1 MVGSAVGG
9 RQVFPRSAKPNRSK
23 RKRTERLSYFELK
36 IISQPLTVAM
46 LQTLSRPDIAT
57 RLQQLR
63 QLLQEQDLDGFW
75 IPSADEHLNEYLP
88 ENRKRRQWITGFSG
102 SVGDALISR
111 EQAWLW
117 VDPRY
122 HEQAEREVDPNLFTV
137 IKGGLPDQPSLM
149 EIVEELGSGFRL
161 GVDPF
166 TVSVATYRQ
175 LKTHTQA
182 GGVLLIPT
190 SENLVDRA
198 GQRST
203 PEFELSERVSKPFSQ
218 PIYPVPTHLSGATP
232 AEKLVQVRQ
241 EMRLK
246 RVGLLP
252 LTKLDQ
258 VAWLFNLRGSDIPY
272 NPVFRAYGL
281 VSLEKAALFT
291 DLERLSSQSRQA
303 LAEAGVEVWPYEAY
317 GQQLPLWARSHAPVG
332 LDPKQ
337 TTQGTQDLLQDVAC
351 RELDHPVE
359 TLKALKNSVELEQ
372 MRQANRK
379 ASRAKIRTLA
389 WIDRQIQQGIP
400 VSEADVAAIMEAH
413 YREEGAWIGLSFNTI
428 AGAGANSSIIHY
440 GTPDPHK
447 LLQPGELFL
456 LDSGSH
462 YEGGTTDDTRTVWI
476 GPEPV
481 DPLCKQRY
489 TEVLKAHIQC
499 ACQIFPP
506 DTYGVSLDGIAR
518 STLWQAG
525 MDYGHGTGHGVGAF
539 LNVHEGPNGIHRR
552 ASTPLKVGMINSI
565 EPGYYLPGWGGIRLE
580 NLYEVISISGRD
592 LVTPEGWMGFRS
604 LTWIPFDV
612 RLIDWEL
619 LNESQRAWLDEYHRQ
634 VYAMH
639 HASLGEQDVA
649 WLKRACGLDEVIE

>member
-1 MVGSAVGG
+1 
-9 RQVFPRSAKPNRSK
+9 
-23 RKRTERLSYFELK
+23 
-36 IISQPLTVAM
+36 M
-46 LQTLSRPDIAT
+46 LQTLPRLDVAA

-75 IPSADEHLNEYLP
+75 VPSADEHLNEYLP
-88 ENRKRRQWITGFSG
+88 EHRKRRQWITGFTG

-111 EQAWLW
+111 DRAWLW

-122 HEQAEREVDPNLFTV
+122 HEQAEREVDPNLLTV
-137 IKGGLPDQPSLM
+137 IKGGLPSQPSLM

-166 TVSVATYRQ
+166 TVAVATYRQ
-175 LKTHTQA
+175 LQAHAQA
-182 GGVLLIPT
+182 GGVLLIPVV
-190 SENLVDRA
+190 ENLVDKLA
-198 GQRST
+198 QGLT
-203 PEFELSERVSKPFSQ
+203 APFDQ
-218 PIYPVPTHLSGATP
+218 PIYSVPTHLSGATP
-232 AEKLVQVRQ
+232 AEKLAQVRQ
-241 EMRLK
+241 EMRRK

-272 NPVFRAYGL
+272 NPVFWAYAL
-281 VSLEKAALFT
+281 VSPDRAALFT
-291 DLERLSSQSRQA
+291 DLERLSPPSRQL
-303 LAEAGVEVWPYEAY
+303 LAEAGVELWPYETY
-317 GQQLPLWARSHAPVG
+317 NEQLPQWAKSYAPVG

-337 TTQGTQDLLQDVAC
+337 TTQGTQELLQDASC
-351 RELDHPVE
+351 RELEHPVE
-359 TLKALKNSVELEQ
+359 ALKAVKNPTELEQ
-372 MRQANRK
+372 MRLANRK

-400 VSEADVAAIMEAH
+400 ISEADVAAIMEAH
-413 YREEGAWIGLSFNTI
+413 YREEGEWVGLSFNTI

-440 GTPDPHK
+440 STPDPQK

-462 YEGGTTDDTRTVWI
+462 YLGGTTDDTRTVWI
-476 GPEPV
+476 GPQPA
-481 DPLCKQRY
+481 DPLCKRRY

-499 ACQIFPP
+499 ARQIFPP

-525 MDYGHGTGHGVGAF
+525 LDYGHGTGHGVGAF

-565 EPGYYLPGWGGIRLE
+565 EPGYYQPGWGGIRLE
-580 NLYEVISISGRD
+580 NLYEVIAIPE
-592 LVTPEGWMGFRS
+592 PEGWMGFRS
-604 LTWIPFDV
+604 LTWIPFDG

-619 LNESQRAWLDEYHRQ
+619 LNEAQRAWLDEYHRQ

-639 HASLGEQDVA
+639 HATLPEQDAA
-649 WLKRACGLDEVIE
+649 WLKCACGLS

>member
-1 MVGSAVGG
+1 
-9 RQVFPRSAKPNRSK
+9 
-23 RKRTERLSYFELK
+23 
-36 IISQPLTVAM
+36 M
-46 LQTLSRPDIAT
+46 LQTLPRLDVAA

-63 QLLQEQDLDGFW
+63 QLLREQDLDGFW
-75 IPSADEHLNEYLP
+75 VPSADEHLNEYLP
-88 ENRKRRQWITGFSG
+88 EHRKRRQWITGFTG
-102 SVGDALISR
+102 SVGDALITR
-111 EQAWLW
+111 DRAWLW

-122 HEQAEREVDPNLFTV
+122 HEQAEREVDPNLLTV
-137 IKGGLPDQPSLM
+137 IKGGLPNQPSLM

-166 TVSVATYRQ
+166 TVAVATYRQ
-175 LKTHTQA
+175 LQAHAQA
-182 GGVLLIPT
+182 GGVLLIPVM
-190 SENLVDRA
+190 ENLVDKLA
-198 GQRST
+198 QGSA
-203 PEFELSERVSKPFSQ
+203 PVAPFDR
-218 PIYPVPTHLSGATP
+218 PIDSVPTHLSGATP
-232 AEKLVQVRQ
+232 AEKLAQVRQ
-241 EMRLK
+241 EMRRK

-272 NPVFRAYGL
+272 NPVFWAYAL
-281 VSLEKAALFT
+281 VSLDRAALFT
-291 DLERLSSQSRQA
+291 DLERLSPPSRQF
-303 LAEAGVEVWPYEAY
+303 LAEAGVELWPYETY
-317 GQQLPLWARSHAPVG
+317 SQQLPQWAKSYAPVG

-337 TTQGTQDLLQDVAC
+337 TTQGTQELLQDASC
-351 RELDHPVE
+351 RELEHPVE
-359 TLKALKNSVELEQ
+359 ALKAVKNPTELEQ
-372 MRQANRK
+372 MRRANRK

-400 VSEADVAAIMEAH
+400 ISEADVAAIMEAH
-413 YREEGAWIGLSFNTI
+413 YREEGEWVGLSFNTI

-440 GTPDPHK
+440 STPDPQK

-462 YEGGTTDDTRTVWI
+462 YLGGTTDDTRTVWI
-476 GPEPV
+476 GPQPA
-481 DPLCKQRY
+481 DPLCKRRY

-499 ACQIFPP
+499 ARQIFPP

-525 MDYGHGTGHGVGAF
+525 LDYGHGTGHGVGAF

-565 EPGYYLPGWGGIRLE
+565 EPGYYQPGWGGIRLE
-580 NLYEVISISGRD
+580 NLYEVIAIPE
-592 LVTPEGWMGFRS
+592 PEGWMGFRS
-604 LTWIPFDV
+604 LTWIPFDG

-619 LNESQRAWLDEYHRQ
+619 LNEAQRAWLDEYHRQ

-639 HASLGEQDVA
+639 HATLPEQDAA
-649 WLKRACGLDEVIE
+649 WLKCACGLS

>member
-1 MVGSAVGG
+1 
-9 RQVFPRSAKPNRSK
+9 
-23 RKRTERLSYFELK
+23 
-36 IISQPLTVAM
+36 M
-46 LQTLSRPDIAT
+46 LQTLPRLDVAA

-63 QLLQEQDLDGFW
+63 QLLREQDLDGFW
-75 IPSADEHLNEYLP
+75 VPSADEHLNEYLP
-88 ENRKRRQWITGFSG
+88 EHRKRRQWITGFTG

-111 EQAWLW
+111 DRAWLW

-122 HEQAEREVDPNLFTV
+122 HEQAEREVDPNLLTV
-137 IKGGLPDQPSLM
+137 IKGGLPSQPSLM

-166 TVSVATYRQ
+166 TVAVATYRQ
-175 LKTHTQA
+175 LQAHAQA
-182 GGVLLIPT
+182 GGVLLIPVM
-190 SENLVDRA
+190 ENLVDKLA
-198 GQRST
+198 QGSA
-203 PEFELSERVSKPFSQ
+203 PVAPFDR
-218 PIYPVPTHLSGATP
+218 PIDSVPTHLSGATP
-232 AEKLVQVRQ
+232 AEKLAQVRQ
-241 EMRLK
+241 EMRRK

-272 NPVFRAYGL
+272 NPVFWAYAL
-281 VSLEKAALFT
+281 VSPDRAALFT
-291 DLERLSSQSRQA
+291 DLERLSPPSRQL
-303 LAEAGVEVWPYEAY
+303 LAEAGVELWPYETY
-317 GQQLPLWARSHAPVG
+317 NEQLPQWAKSYAPVG

-337 TTQGTQDLLQDVAC
+337 TTQGTQELLQDASC
-351 RELDHPVE
+351 RELEHPVE
-359 TLKALKNSVELEQ
+359 ALKAVKNPTELEQ
-372 MRQANRK
+372 MRRANRK

-400 VSEADVAAIMEAH
+400 ISEADVAAIMEAH
-413 YREEGAWIGLSFNTI
+413 YREEGEWVGLSFNTI

-440 GTPDPHK
+440 STPDPQK

-462 YEGGTTDDTRTVWI
+462 YLGGTTDDTRTVWI
-476 GPEPV
+476 GPQPA
-481 DPLCKQRY
+481 DPLCKRRY

-499 ACQIFPP
+499 ARQIFPP

-525 MDYGHGTGHGVGAF
+525 LDYGHGTGHGVGAF

-565 EPGYYLPGWGGIRLE
+565 EPGYYQPGWGGIRLE
-580 NLYEVISISGRD
+580 NLYEVIAIPE
-592 LVTPEGWMGFRS
+592 PEGWMGFRS
-604 LTWIPFDV
+604 LTWIPFDG

-619 LNESQRAWLDEYHRQ
+619 LNEAQRAWLDEYHRQ

-639 HASLGEQDVA
+639 YATLPEQDAA
-649 WLKRACGLDEVIE
+649 WLRRACGLS

>member
-1 MVGSAVGG
+1 
-9 RQVFPRSAKPNRSK
+9 
-23 RKRTERLSYFELK
+23 
-36 IISQPLTVAM
+36 M
-46 LQTLSRPDIAT
+46 LQTLPRLDVAA

-63 QLLQEQDLDGFW
+63 QLLREQDLDGFW
-75 IPSADEHLNEYLP
+75 VPSADEHLNEYLP
-88 ENRKRRQWITGFSG
+88 EHRKRRQWITGFTG
-102 SVGDALISR
+102 SVGDALITR
-111 EQAWLW
+111 DRAWLW

-122 HEQAEREVDPNLFTV
+122 HEQAEREVDPNLLTV
-137 IKGGLPDQPSLM
+137 IKGGLPNQPSLM

-166 TVSVATYRQ
+166 TVAVATYRQ
-175 LKTHTQA
+175 LQAHAQA
-182 GGVLLIPT
+182 GGVLLIPVM
-190 SENLVDRA
+190 ENLVDKLA
-198 GQRST
+198 QGSA
-203 PEFELSERVSKPFSQ
+203 PVAPFDR
-218 PIYPVPTHLSGATP
+218 PIDSVPTHLSGATP
-232 AEKLVQVRQ
+232 AEKLAQVRQ
-241 EMRLK
+241 EMRRK

-272 NPVFRAYGL
+272 NPVFWAYAL
-281 VSLEKAALFT
+281 VSPDRAALFT
-291 DLERLSSQSRQA
+291 DLERLSPPSRQL
-303 LAEAGVEVWPYEAY
+303 LAEAGVELWPYETY
-317 GQQLPLWARSHAPVG
+317 SQQLPQWAKSYAPVG

-337 TTQGTQDLLQDVAC
+337 TTQGTQELLQDASC
-351 RELDHPVE
+351 RELEHPVE
-359 TLKALKNSVELEQ
+359 ALKAVKNPTELEQ
-372 MRQANRK
+372 MRRANRK

-400 VSEADVAAIMEAH
+400 ISEADVAAIMEAH
-413 YREEGAWIGLSFNTI
+413 YREEGEWVGLSFNTI

-440 GTPDPHK
+440 STPDPQK

-462 YEGGTTDDTRTVWI
+462 YLGGTTDDTRTVWI
-476 GPEPV
+476 GPQPA
-481 DPLCKQRY
+481 DPLCKRRY

-499 ACQIFPP
+499 ARQIFPP

-525 MDYGHGTGHGVGAF
+525 LDYGHGTGHGVGAF

-565 EPGYYLPGWGGIRLE
+565 EPGYYQPGWGGIRLE
-580 NLYEVISISGRD
+580 NLYEVIAIPE
-592 LVTPEGWMGFRS
+592 PEGWMGFRS
-604 LTWIPFDV
+604 LTWIPFDG

-619 LNESQRAWLDEYHRQ
+619 LNEAQRAWLDEYHRQ

-639 HASLGEQDVA
+639 HATLPEQDAA
-649 WLKRACGLDEVIE
+649 WLKCACGLS

>member
-1 MVGSAVGG
+1 
-9 RQVFPRSAKPNRSK
+9 
-23 RKRTERLSYFELK
+23 
-36 IISQPLTVAM
+36 M
-46 LQTLSRPDIAT
+46 LQTLPRLDVAA

-63 QLLQEQDLDGFW
+63 QLLREQDLDGFW
-75 IPSADEHLNEYLP
+75 VPSADEHLNEYLP
-88 ENRKRRQWITGFSG
+88 EHRKRRQWITGFTG
-102 SVGDALISR
+102 SVGDALITR
-111 EQAWLW
+111 DRAWLW

-122 HEQAEREVDPNLFTV
+122 HEQAEREVDPNLLTV
-137 IKGGLPDQPSLM
+137 IKGGLPNQPSLM

-166 TVSVATYRQ
+166 TVAVATYRQ
-175 LKTHTQA
+175 LQAHAQA
-182 GGVLLIPT
+182 GGVLLIPVM
-190 SENLVDRA
+190 ENLVDKLA
-198 GQRST
+198 QGSA
-203 PEFELSERVSKPFSQ
+203 PVAPFDQ
-218 PIYPVPTHLSGATP
+218 PIDSVPTHLSGATP
-232 AEKLVQVRQ
+232 AEKLAQVRQ
-241 EMRLK
+241 EMRRK

-272 NPVFRAYGL
+272 NPVFWAYAL
-281 VSLEKAALFT
+281 VSLDRAALFT
-291 DLERLSSQSRQA
+291 DLERLSPRSRQF
-303 LAEAGVEVWPYEAY
+303 LAEAGVELWPYETY
-317 GQQLPLWARSHAPVG
+317 SQQLPQWAKSYAPVG

-337 TTQGTQDLLQDVAC
+337 TTQGTQELLQDASC
-351 RELDHPVE
+351 RELEHPVE
-359 TLKALKNSVELEQ
+359 ALKAVKNPTELEQ
-372 MRQANRK
+372 MRRANRK

-400 VSEADVAAIMEAH
+400 VTEADVAAIMEAH
-413 YREEGAWIGLSFNTI
+413 YREEGEWVGLSFNTI

-440 GTPDPHK
+440 GTPDPQK

-462 YEGGTTDDTRTVWI
+462 YLGGTTDDTRTVWI
-476 GPEPV
+476 GPQPA
-481 DPLCKQRY
+481 DPLCKRRY

-499 ACQIFPP
+499 ARQIFPP

-525 MDYGHGTGHGVGAF
+525 LDYGHGTGHGVGAF

-565 EPGYYLPGWGGIRLE
+565 EPGYYQPGWGGIRLE
-580 NLYEVISISGRD
+580 NLYEVIAIPE
-592 LVTPEGWMGFRS
+592 PEGWMGFRS
-604 LTWIPFDV
+604 LTWIPFDG

-619 LNESQRAWLDEYHRQ
+619 LNEAQRAWLDEYHRQ

-639 HASLGEQDVA
+639 HATLPEQDAA
-649 WLKRACGLDEVIE
+649 WLRRACGLS

>member
-1 MVGSAVGG
+1 
-9 RQVFPRSAKPNRSK
+9 
-23 RKRTERLSYFELK
+23 
-36 IISQPLTVAM
+36 M
-46 LQTLSRPDIAT
+46 LQTLPRLDIAA

-63 QLLQEQDLDGFW
+63 QLLREQDLDGFW
-75 IPSADEHLNEYLP
+75 VPSADEHLNEYLP
-88 ENRKRRQWITGFSG
+88 EHRKRRQWITGFTG
-102 SVGDALISR
+102 SVGDALITR
-111 EQAWLW
+111 DRAWLW

-137 IKGGLPDQPSLM
+137 IKGGLPNQPSLM

-166 TVSVATYRQ
+166 TVAVATYRQ
-175 LKTHTQA
+175 LQAHAQA
-182 GGVLLIPT
+182 GGVLLIPVM
-190 SENLVDRA
+190 ENLVDKLA
-198 GQRST
+198 QGSA
-203 PEFELSERVSKPFSQ
+203 PVAPFDH
-218 PIYPVPTHLSGATP
+218 PIDSVPTHLSGATP
-232 AEKLVQVRQ
+232 AEKLAQVRQ
-241 EMRLK
+241 EMRRK

-272 NPVFRAYGL
+272 NPVFWAYAL
-281 VSLEKAALFT
+281 VSLDRAALFT
-291 DLERLSSQSRQA
+291 DLERLSPPSRQF
-303 LAEAGVEVWPYEAY
+303 LAEAGVELWPYETY
-317 GQQLPLWARSHAPVG
+317 SQQLPQWAKSYAPVG

-337 TTQGTQDLLQDVAC
+337 TTQGTQELLQDASC
-351 RELDHPVE
+351 RELEHPVE
-359 TLKALKNSVELEQ
+359 ALKAVKNPTELEQ
-372 MRQANRK
+372 MRLANRK

-400 VSEADVAAIMEAH
+400 VTEADVAAIMEAH
-413 YREEGAWIGLSFNTI
+413 YREEGEWVGLSFNTI

-440 GTPDPHK
+440 STPDPQK

-462 YEGGTTDDTRTVWI
+462 YLGGTTDDTRTVWI
-476 GPEPV
+476 GPQPA
-481 DPLCKQRY
+481 DPLCKWRY

-499 ACQIFPP
+499 ARQIFPP

-525 MDYGHGTGHGVGAF
+525 LDYGHGTGHGVGAF

-565 EPGYYLPGWGGIRLE
+565 EPGYYQPGWGGIRLE
-580 NLYEVISISGRD
+580 NLYEVIAIPE
-592 LVTPEGWMGFRS
+592 PEGWMGFRS
-604 LTWIPFDV
+604 LTWIPFDG

-619 LNESQRAWLDEYHRQ
+619 LNEAQRAWLDEYHRQ

-639 HASLGEQDVA
+639 HATLPEQDAA
-649 WLKRACGLDEVIE
+649 WLKCACGLS

>member
-1 MVGSAVGG
+1 
-9 RQVFPRSAKPNRSK
+9 
-23 RKRTERLSYFELK
+23 
-36 IISQPLTVAM
+36 M
-46 LQTLSRPDIAT
+46 LQTLPRLDVAA

-63 QLLQEQDLDGFW
+63 QLLREQDLDGFW
-75 IPSADEHLNEYLP
+75 VPSADEHLNEYLP
-88 ENRKRRQWITGFSG
+88 EHRKRRQWITGFTG
-102 SVGDALISR
+102 SVGDALITR
-111 EQAWLW
+111 DRAWLW

-122 HEQAEREVDPNLFTV
+122 HEQAEREVDPNLLTV
-137 IKGGLPDQPSLM
+137 IKGGLPNQPSLM

-166 TVSVATYRQ
+166 TVAVATYRQ
-175 LKTHTQA
+175 LQAHAQA
-182 GGVLLIPT
+182 GGVLLIPVM
-190 SENLVDRA
+190 ENLVDKLA
-198 GQRST
+198 QGSA
-203 PEFELSERVSKPFSQ
+203 PVAPFDR
-218 PIYPVPTHLSGATP
+218 PIDSVPTHLSGATP
-232 AEKLVQVRQ
+232 AEKLAQVRQ
-241 EMRLK
+241 EMRRK

-272 NPVFRAYGL
+272 NPVFWAYAL
-281 VSLEKAALFT
+281 VSLDRAALFT
-291 DLERLSSQSRQA
+291 DLERLSPPSRQF
-303 LAEAGVEVWPYEAY
+303 LAEAGVELWPYETY
-317 GQQLPLWARSHAPVG
+317 SQQLPQWAKSYAPVG

-337 TTQGTQDLLQDVAC
+337 TTQGTQELLQDASC
-351 RELDHPVE
+351 RELEHPVE
-359 TLKALKNSVELEQ
+359 ALKAVKNPTELEQ
-372 MRQANRK
+372 MRLANRK

-413 YREEGAWIGLSFNTI
+413 YREEGEWVGLSFNTI

-440 GTPDPHK
+440 STPDPQK

-462 YEGGTTDDTRTVWI
+462 YLGGTTDDTRTVWI
-476 GPEPV
+476 GQEPA
-481 DPLCKQRY
+481 DPLCKRRY

-499 ACQIFPP
+499 ARQIFPP

-525 MDYGHGTGHGVGAF
+525 LDYGHGTGHGVGAF

-565 EPGYYLPGWGGIRLE
+565 EPGYYQPGWGGIRLE
-580 NLYEVISISGRD
+580 NLYEVIAIPE
-592 LVTPEGWMGFRS
+592 PEGWMGFRS
-604 LTWIPFDV
+604 LTWIPFDG

-619 LNESQRAWLDEYHRQ
+619 LNEAQRAWLDEYHRQ
-634 VYAMH
+634 VYVMH
-639 HASLGEQDVA
+639 YATLPEQDAA
-649 WLKRACGLDEVIE
+649 WLRRACGLS

>member
-1 MVGSAVGG
+1 M
-9 RQVFPRSAKPNRSK
+9 P
-23 RKRTERLSYFELK
+23 
-36 IISQPLTVAM
+36 
-46 LQTLSRPDIAT
+46 QTLPRLDIAT

-63 QLLQEQDLDGFW
+63 QLLQDQDLDGFW
-75 IPSADEHLNEYLP
+75 VPSADEHLNEYVL
-88 ENRKRRQWITGFSG
+88 EHRKRRQWITGFTG

-111 EQAWLW
+111 DRAWLW

-149 EIVEELGSGFRL
+149 EIAEELGSGFRL

-175 LKTHTQA
+175 LQAHAQA
-182 GGVLLIPT
+182 GGVLLIPV
-190 SENLVDRA
+190 SENPLDKLA
-198 GQRST
+198 QGSSQAHL
-203 PEFELSERVSKPFSQ
+203 EQ
-218 PIYPVPTHLSGATP
+218 PIYPVPAHLCGAT
-232 AEKLVQVRQ
+232 ARDKLAQVRQ
-241 EMRLK
+241 EMRRK

-281 VSLEKAALFT
+281 VGLERASLFT
-291 DLERLSSQSRQA
+291 DLERLSPSSQQS
-303 LAEAGVEVWPYEAY
+303 LADAEVELWPYEAY
-317 GQQLPLWARSHAPVG
+317 PEQLPQWAERYGPVG

-337 TTQGTQDLLQDVAC
+337 TTQGTQELLRGIPC
-351 RELDHPVE
+351 RELDHPVDA
-359 TLKALKNSVELEQ
+359 LKAVKNPTELEQ
-372 MRQANRK
+372 MRLANRK

-389 WIDRQIQQGIP
+389 WIDRQVQAGIP
-400 VSEADVAAIMEAH
+400 ISEADVAATMEAH
-413 YREEGAWIGLSFNTI
+413 YREEEDWVGLSFNTI

-440 GTPDPHK
+440 GTPDPQK

-462 YEGGTTDDTRTVWI
+462 YLGGTTDDTRTVWI
-476 GPEPV
+476 GSEPA
-481 DPLCKQRY
+481 DPLCKRRY

-499 ACQIFPP
+499 ARQIFPP

-518 STLWQAG
+518 SSLWQARL
-525 MDYGHGTGHGVGAF
+525 DYGHGTGHGVGAF

-552 ASTPLKVGMINSI
+552 ASTPLKVGMITSI
-565 EPGYYLPGWGGIRLE
+565 EPGYYQPGWGGIRLE
-580 NLYEVISISGRD
+580 NLYEVVAIPE
-592 LVTPEGWMGFRS
+592 PEGWMGFRS
-604 LTWIPFDV
+604 LTWIPFDG

-619 LNESQRAWLDEYHRQ
+619 LDEVQRAWLVEYHRQ
-634 VYAMH
+634 VYALH
-639 HASLGEQDVA
+639 HASLPEQDAA
-649 WLKRACGLDEVIE
+649 WLKRACGLAE

>member
-1 MVGSAVGG
+1 
-9 RQVFPRSAKPNRSK
+9 
-23 RKRTERLSYFELK
+23 
-36 IISQPLTVAM
+36 M
-46 LQTLSRPDIAT
+46 LQTLPRLDVAA

-63 QLLQEQDLDGFW
+63 QLLREQDLDGFW
-75 IPSADEHLNEYLP
+75 VPSADEHLNEYLP
-88 ENRKRRQWITGFSG
+88 EHRKRRQWITGFTG
-102 SVGDALISR
+102 SVGDALITR
-111 EQAWLW
+111 DRAWLW

-122 HEQAEREVDPNLFTV
+122 HEQAEREVDPNLLTV
-137 IKGGLPDQPSLM
+137 IKGGLPNQPSLM

-166 TVSVATYRQ
+166 TVAVATYRQ
-175 LKTHTQA
+175 LQAHAQA
-182 GGVLLIPT
+182 GGVLLIPVM
-190 SENLVDRA
+190 ENLVDKLA
-198 GQRST
+198 QGSA
-203 PEFELSERVSKPFSQ
+203 PVAPFDR
-218 PIYPVPTHLSGATP
+218 PIDSVPTHLSGATP
-232 AEKLVQVRQ
+232 AEKLAQVRQ
-241 EMRLK
+241 EMRRK

-272 NPVFRAYGL
+272 NPVFWAYAL
-281 VSLEKAALFT
+281 VSLDRAALFT
-291 DLERLSSQSRQA
+291 DLERLSPPSRQF
-303 LAEAGVEVWPYEAY
+303 LAEAGVELWPYETY
-317 GQQLPLWARSHAPVG
+317 NEQLPQWAKSYAPVG

-337 TTQGTQDLLQDVAC
+337 TTQGTQELLQDASC
-351 RELDHPVE
+351 RELEHPVE
-359 TLKALKNSVELEQ
+359 ALKAVKNPTELEQ
-372 MRQANRK
+372 MRRANRK

-400 VSEADVAAIMEAH
+400 ISEADVAAIMEAH
-413 YREEGAWIGLSFNTI
+413 YREEGEWVGLSFNTI

-440 GTPDPHK
+440 STPDPQK

-462 YEGGTTDDTRTVWI
+462 YLGGTTDDTRTVWI
-476 GPEPV
+476 GPQPA
-481 DPLCKQRY
+481 DPLCKRRY

-499 ACQIFPP
+499 ARQIFPP

-525 MDYGHGTGHGVGAF
+525 LDYGHGTGHGVGAF

-565 EPGYYLPGWGGIRLE
+565 EPGYYQPGWGGIRLE
-580 NLYEVISISGRD
+580 NLYEVIAIPE
-592 LVTPEGWMGFRS
+592 PEGWMGFRS
-604 LTWIPFDV
+604 LTWIPFDG

-619 LNESQRAWLDEYHRQ
+619 LNEVQRAWLDEYHRQ

-639 HASLGEQDVA
+639 HATLPEQDAA
-649 WLKRACGLDEVIE
+649 WLRRACGLS

>member
-1 MVGSAVGG
+1 
-9 RQVFPRSAKPNRSK
+9 
-23 RKRTERLSYFELK
+23 
-36 IISQPLTVAM
+36 M
-46 LQTLSRPDIAT
+46 LQTLPRLDVAA

-63 QLLQEQDLDGFW
+63 QLLREQDLDGFW
-75 IPSADEHLNEYLP
+75 VPSADEHLNEYLP
-88 ENRKRRQWITGFSG
+88 EHRKRRQWITGFTG
-102 SVGDALISR
+102 SVGDALITR
-111 EQAWLW
+111 DRAWLW

-122 HEQAEREVDPNLFTV
+122 HEQAEREVDPNLLTV
-137 IKGGLPDQPSLM
+137 IKGGLPNQPSLM

-166 TVSVATYRQ
+166 TVAVATYRQ
-175 LKTHTQA
+175 LQAHAQA
-182 GGVLLIPT
+182 GGVLLIPVM
-190 SENLVDRA
+190 ENLVDKLA
-198 GQRST
+198 QGSA
-203 PEFELSERVSKPFSQ
+203 PVAPFDR
-218 PIYPVPTHLSGATP
+218 PIDSVPTHLSGATP
-232 AEKLVQVRQ
+232 AEKLAQVRQ
-241 EMRLK
+241 EMRRK

-272 NPVFRAYGL
+272 NPVFWAYAL
-281 VSLEKAALFT
+281 VSPDRAALFT
-291 DLERLSSQSRQA
+291 DLERLSPPSRQL
-303 LAEAGVEVWPYEAY
+303 LAEAGVELWPYETY
-317 GQQLPLWARSHAPVG
+317 NEQLPQWAKSYAPVG

-337 TTQGTQDLLQDVAC
+337 TTQGTQELLQDASC
-351 RELDHPVE
+351 RELEHPVE
-359 TLKALKNSVELEQ
+359 ALKAVKNPTELEQ
-372 MRQANRK
+372 MRLANRK

-400 VSEADVAAIMEAH
+400 ISEADVAAIMEAH
-413 YREEGAWIGLSFNTI
+413 YREEGEWVGLSFNTI

-440 GTPDPHK
+440 STPDPQK

-462 YEGGTTDDTRTVWI
+462 YLGGTTDDTRTVWI
-476 GPEPV
+476 GPQPA
-481 DPLCKQRY
+481 DPLCKRRY

-499 ACQIFPP
+499 ARQIFPP

-525 MDYGHGTGHGVGAF
+525 LDYGHGTGHGVGAF

-565 EPGYYLPGWGGIRLE
+565 EPGYYQPGWGGIRLE
-580 NLYEVISISGRD
+580 NLYEVIAIPE
-592 LVTPEGWMGFRS
+592 PEGWMGFRS
-604 LTWIPFDV
+604 LTWIPFDG

-619 LNESQRAWLDEYHRQ
+619 LNEAQRAWLDEYHRQ

-639 HASLGEQDVA
+639 HATLPEQDAA
-649 WLKRACGLDEVIE
+649 WLRRACGLS

>member
-1 MVGSAVGG
+1 
-9 RQVFPRSAKPNRSK
+9 
-23 RKRTERLSYFELK
+23 
-36 IISQPLTVAM
+36 M
-46 LQTLSRPDIAT
+46 LQTLPRLDVAA

-63 QLLQEQDLDGFW
+63 QLLREQDLDGFW
-75 IPSADEHLNEYLP
+75 VPSADEHLNEYLP
-88 ENRKRRQWITGFSG
+88 EHRKRRQWITGFTG
-102 SVGDALISR
+102 SVGDALITR
-111 EQAWLW
+111 DRAWLW

-122 HEQAEREVDPNLFTV
+122 HEQAEREVDPNLLTV
-137 IKGGLPDQPSLM
+137 IKGGLPNQPSLM

-166 TVSVATYRQ
+166 TVAVATYRQ
-175 LKTHTQA
+175 LQAHAQA
-182 GGVLLIPT
+182 GGVLLIPVM
-190 SENLVDRA
+190 ENLVDKLA
-198 GQRST
+198 QGSA
-203 PEFELSERVSKPFSQ
+203 PVAPFDR
-218 PIYPVPTHLSGATP
+218 PIDSVPTHLSGATP
-232 AEKLVQVRQ
+232 AEKLAQVRQ
-241 EMRLK
+241 EMRRK

-272 NPVFRAYGL
+272 NPVFWAYAL
-281 VSLEKAALFT
+281 VSLDRAALFT
-291 DLERLSSQSRQA
+291 DLERLSPPSRQF
-303 LAEAGVEVWPYEAY
+303 LAEAGVELWPYETY
-317 GQQLPLWARSHAPVG
+317 SQQLPQWAKSYAPVG

-337 TTQGTQDLLQDVAC
+337 TTQGTQELLQDASC
-351 RELDHPVE
+351 RELEHPVE
-359 TLKALKNSVELEQ
+359 ALKAVKNPTELEQ
-372 MRQANRK
+372 MRRANRK

-400 VSEADVAAIMEAH
+400 VTEADVAAIMEAH
-413 YREEGAWIGLSFNTI
+413 YREEGEWVGLSFNTI

-440 GTPDPHK
+440 STPDPQK

-462 YEGGTTDDTRTVWI
+462 YLGGTTDDTRTVWI
-476 GPEPV
+476 GPQPA
-481 DPLCKQRY
+481 DPLCKRRY

-499 ACQIFPP
+499 ARQIFPP

-525 MDYGHGTGHGVGAF
+525 LDYGHGTGHGVGAF

-565 EPGYYLPGWGGIRLE
+565 EPGYYQPGWGGIRLE
-580 NLYEVISISGRD
+580 NLYEVIAIPE
-592 LVTPEGWMGFRS
+592 PEGWMGFRS
-604 LTWIPFDV
+604 LTWIPFDG

-619 LNESQRAWLDEYHRQ
+619 LNEAQRAWLDEYHRQ

-639 HASLGEQDVA
+639 HATLPEQDAA
-649 WLKRACGLDEVIE
+649 WLKCACGLS

>member
-1 MVGSAVGG
+1 
-9 RQVFPRSAKPNRSK
+9 
-23 RKRTERLSYFELK
+23 
-36 IISQPLTVAM
+36 M
-46 LQTLSRPDIAT
+46 LQTLPRLDVAA

-63 QLLQEQDLDGFW
+63 QLLREQDLDGFW
-75 IPSADEHLNEYLP
+75 VPSADEHLNEYLP
-88 ENRKRRQWITGFSG
+88 EHRKRRQWITGFTG
-102 SVGDALISR
+102 SVGDALITR
-111 EQAWLW
+111 DRAWLW

-122 HEQAEREVDPNLFTV
+122 HEQAEREVDPNLLTV
-137 IKGGLPDQPSLM
+137 IKGGLPNQPSLM

-166 TVSVATYRQ
+166 TVAVATYRQ
-175 LKTHTQA
+175 LQAHAQA
-182 GGVLLIPT
+182 GGVLLIPVM
-190 SENLVDRA
+190 ENLVDKLA
-198 GQRST
+198 QGSA
-203 PEFELSERVSKPFSQ
+203 PVAPFDR
-218 PIYPVPTHLSGATP
+218 PIDSVPTHLSGATP
-232 AEKLVQVRQ
+232 AEKLAQVRQ
-241 EMRLK
+241 EMRRK

-272 NPVFRAYGL
+272 NPVFWAYAL
-281 VSLEKAALFT
+281 VSLDRAALFT
-291 DLERLSSQSRQA
+291 DLERLSPPSRQL
-303 LAEAGVEVWPYEAY
+303 LAEAGVELWPYETY
-317 GQQLPLWARSHAPVG
+317 NEQLPQWAKSYAPVG

-337 TTQGTQDLLQDVAC
+337 TTQGTQELLQDASC
-351 RELDHPVE
+351 RELEHPVE
-359 TLKALKNSVELEQ
+359 ALKAVKNPTELEQ
-372 MRQANRK
+372 MRLANRK

-400 VSEADVAAIMEAH
+400 ISEADVAAIMEAH
-413 YREEGAWIGLSFNTI
+413 YREEGEWVGLSFNTI

-440 GTPDPHK
+440 GTPDPQK

-462 YEGGTTDDTRTVWI
+462 YLGGTTDDTRTVWI
-476 GPEPV
+476 GPQPA
-481 DPLCKQRY
+481 DPLCKRRY

-499 ACQIFPP
+499 ARQIFPP

-525 MDYGHGTGHGVGAF
+525 LDYGHGTGHGVGAF

-565 EPGYYLPGWGGIRLE
+565 EPGYYQPGWGGIRLE
-580 NLYEVISISGRD
+580 NLYEVIAIPE
-592 LVTPEGWMGFRS
+592 PEGWMGFRS
-604 LTWIPFDV
+604 LTWIPFDG

-619 LNESQRAWLDEYHRQ
+619 LNEAQRAWLDEYHRQ

-639 HASLGEQDVA
+639 HATLPEQDAA
-649 WLKRACGLDEVIE
+649 WLKCACGLS

>member
-1 MVGSAVGG
+1 
-9 RQVFPRSAKPNRSK
+9 
-23 RKRTERLSYFELK
+23 
-36 IISQPLTVAM
+36 M
-46 LQTLSRPDIAT
+46 LQTLPRLDVAA

-63 QLLQEQDLDGFW
+63 QLLREQDLDGFW
-75 IPSADEHLNEYLP
+75 VPSADEHLNEYLP
-88 ENRKRRQWITGFSG
+88 EHRKRRQWITGFTG
-102 SVGDALISR
+102 SVGDALITR
-111 EQAWLW
+111 DRAWLW

-137 IKGGLPDQPSLM
+137 IKGGLPNQPSLM

-166 TVSVATYRQ
+166 TVAVATYRQ
-175 LKTHTQA
+175 LQAHAQA
-182 GGVLLIPT
+182 GGVLLIPVM
-190 SENLVDRA
+190 ENLVDKLA
-198 GQRST
+198 QGSA
-203 PEFELSERVSKPFSQ
+203 PVAPFDR
-218 PIYPVPTHLSGATP
+218 PIDSVPTHLSGATP
-232 AEKLVQVRQ
+232 AEKLAQVRQ
-241 EMRLK
+241 EMRRK

-272 NPVFRAYGL
+272 NPVFWAYAL
-281 VSLEKAALFT
+281 VSLDRAALFT
-291 DLERLSSQSRQA
+291 DLERLSPPSRQF
-303 LAEAGVEVWPYEAY
+303 LAEAGVELWPYETY
-317 GQQLPLWARSHAPVG
+317 SQQLPQWAKSYAPVG

-337 TTQGTQDLLQDVAC
+337 TTQGTQELLQDASC
-351 RELDHPVE
+351 RELEHPVE
-359 TLKALKNSVELEQ
+359 ALKAVKNPTELEQ
-372 MRQANRK
+372 MRRANRK

-400 VSEADVAAIMEAH
+400 VTEADVAAIMEAH
-413 YREEGAWIGLSFNTI
+413 YREEGEWVGLSFNTI

-440 GTPDPHK
+440 STPDPQK

-462 YEGGTTDDTRTVWI
+462 YLGGTTDDTRTVWI
-476 GPEPV
+476 GPQPA
-481 DPLCKQRY
+481 DPLCKRRY

-499 ACQIFPP
+499 ARQIFPP

-525 MDYGHGTGHGVGAF
+525 LDYGHGTGHGVGAF

-565 EPGYYLPGWGGIRLE
+565 EPGYYQPGWGGIRLE
-580 NLYEVISISGRD
+580 NLYEVIAIPE
-592 LVTPEGWMGFRS
+592 PEGWMGFRS
-604 LTWIPFDV
+604 LTWIPFDG

-619 LNESQRAWLDEYHRQ
+619 LNEAQRAWLDEYHRQ

-639 HASLGEQDVA
+639 HATLPEQDAA
-649 WLKRACGLDEVIE
+649 WLKCACGLS

>member
-1 MVGSAVGG
+1 
-9 RQVFPRSAKPNRSK
+9 
-23 RKRTERLSYFELK
+23 
-36 IISQPLTVAM
+36 M
-46 LQTLSRPDIAT
+46 LQTLPRLDVAA

-63 QLLQEQDLDGFW
+63 QLLREQDLDGFW
-75 IPSADEHLNEYLP
+75 VPSADEHLNEYLP
-88 ENRKRRQWITGFSG
+88 EHRKRRQWITGFTG
-102 SVGDALISR
+102 SVGDALITR
-111 EQAWLW
+111 DRAWLW

-122 HEQAEREVDPNLFTV
+122 HEQAEREVDPNLLTV
-137 IKGGLPDQPSLM
+137 IKGGLPNQPSLM

-166 TVSVATYRQ
+166 TVAVATYRQ
-175 LKTHTQA
+175 LQAHAQA
-182 GGVLLIPT
+182 GGVLLIPVM
-190 SENLVDRA
+190 ENLVDKLA
-198 GQRST
+198 QGSA
-203 PEFELSERVSKPFSQ
+203 PVAPFDR
-218 PIYPVPTHLSGATP
+218 PIDSVPTHLSGATP
-232 AEKLVQVRQ
+232 AEKLAQVRQ
-241 EMRLK
+241 EMRRK

-272 NPVFRAYGL
+272 NPVFWAYAL
-281 VSLEKAALFT
+281 VSLDRAALFT
-291 DLERLSSQSRQA
+291 DLERLSPPSRQL
-303 LAEAGVEVWPYEAY
+303 LAEAGVELWPYETY
-317 GQQLPLWARSHAPVG
+317 NEQLPQWAKSYAPVG

-337 TTQGTQDLLQDVAC
+337 TTQGTQELLQDASC
-351 RELDHPVE
+351 RELEHPVE
-359 TLKALKNSVELEQ
+359 ALKAVKNPTELEQ
-372 MRQANRK
+372 MRRANRK

-400 VSEADVAAIMEAH
+400 ISEADVAAIMEAH
-413 YREEGAWIGLSFNTI
+413 YREEGEWVGLSFNTI

-440 GTPDPHK
+440 STPDPQK

-462 YEGGTTDDTRTVWI
+462 YLGGTTDDTRTVWI
-476 GPEPV
+476 GPQPA
-481 DPLCKQRY
+481 DPLCKRRY

-499 ACQIFPP
+499 ARQIFPP

-525 MDYGHGTGHGVGAF
+525 LDYGHGTGHGVGAF

-565 EPGYYLPGWGGIRLE
+565 EPGYYQPGWGGIRLE
-580 NLYEVISISGRD
+580 NLYEVIAIPE
-592 LVTPEGWMGFRS
+592 PEGWMGFRS
-604 LTWIPFDV
+604 LTWIPFDG

-619 LNESQRAWLDEYHRQ
+619 LNEAQRAWLDEYHRQ

-639 HASLGEQDVA
+639 HATLPEQDAA
-649 WLKRACGLDEVIE
+649 WLKCACGLS

>member
-1 MVGSAVGG
+1 
-9 RQVFPRSAKPNRSK
+9 
-23 RKRTERLSYFELK
+23 
-36 IISQPLTVAM
+36 M
-46 LQTLSRPDIAT
+46 LQTLPRLDVAA

-63 QLLQEQDLDGFW
+63 QLLREQDLDGFW
-75 IPSADEHLNEYLP
+75 VPSADEHLNEYLP
-88 ENRKRRQWITGFSG
+88 EHRKRRQWITGFTG
-102 SVGDALISR
+102 SVGDALITR
-111 EQAWLW
+111 DRAWLW

-122 HEQAEREVDPNLFTV
+122 HEQAEREVDPNLLTV
-137 IKGGLPDQPSLM
+137 IKGGLPNQPSLM

-166 TVSVATYRQ
+166 TVAVATYRQ
-175 LKTHTQA
+175 LQAHAQA
-182 GGVLLIPT
+182 GGVLLIPVM
-190 SENLVDRA
+190 ENLVDKLA
-198 GQRST
+198 QGSA
-203 PEFELSERVSKPFSQ
+203 PVAPFDR
-218 PIYPVPTHLSGATP
+218 PIDSVPTHLSGATP
-232 AEKLVQVRQ
+232 AEKLAQVRQ
-241 EMRLK
+241 EMRRK

-272 NPVFRAYGL
+272 NPVFWAYAL
-281 VSLEKAALFT
+281 VSLDRAALFT
-291 DLERLSSQSRQA
+291 DLERLSPPSRQF
-303 LAEAGVEVWPYEAY
+303 LAEAGVELWPYETY
-317 GQQLPLWARSHAPVG
+317 SQQLPQWAKSYAPVG

-337 TTQGTQDLLQDVAC
+337 TTQGTQELLQDASC
-351 RELDHPVE
+351 RELEHPVE
-359 TLKALKNSVELEQ
+359 ALKAVKNPTELEQ
-372 MRQANRK
+372 MRLANRK

-400 VSEADVAAIMEAH
+400 ISEADVAAIMEAH
-413 YREEGAWIGLSFNTI
+413 YREEGEWVGLSFNTI

-440 GTPDPHK
+440 STPDPQK

-462 YEGGTTDDTRTVWI
+462 YLGGTTDDTRTVWI
-476 GPEPV
+476 GPQPA
-481 DPLCKQRY
+481 DLLCKRRY

-499 ACQIFPP
+499 ARQIFPP

-525 MDYGHGTGHGVGAF
+525 LDYGHGTGHGVGAF

-565 EPGYYLPGWGGIRLE
+565 EPGYYQPGWGGIRLE
-580 NLYEVISISGRD
+580 NLYEVIAIPE
-592 LVTPEGWMGFRS
+592 PEGWMGFRS
-604 LTWIPFDV
+604 LTWIPFDG

-619 LNESQRAWLDEYHRQ
+619 LNEAQRAWLDEYHRQ

-639 HASLGEQDVA
+639 HATLPEQDAA
-649 WLKRACGLDEVIE
+649 WLKCACGLS

>member
-1 MVGSAVGG
+1 
-9 RQVFPRSAKPNRSK
+9 
-23 RKRTERLSYFELK
+23 
-36 IISQPLTVAM
+36 M
-46 LQTLSRPDIAT
+46 LQTLPRLDVAA

-63 QLLQEQDLDGFW
+63 QLLREQDLDGFW
-75 IPSADEHLNEYLP
+75 VPSADEHLNEYLP
-88 ENRKRRQWITGFSG
+88 EHRKRRQWITGFTG
-102 SVGDALISR
+102 SVGDALITR
-111 EQAWLW
+111 DRAWLW

-122 HEQAEREVDPNLFTV
+122 HEQAEREVDPNLLTV
-137 IKGGLPDQPSLM
+137 IKGGLPNQPSLM

-166 TVSVATYRQ
+166 TVAVATYRQ
-175 LKTHTQA
+175 LQAHAQA
-182 GGVLLIPT
+182 GGVLLIPVM
-190 SENLVDRA
+190 ENLVDKLA
-198 GQRST
+198 QGSA
-203 PEFELSERVSKPFSQ
+203 PVAPFDR
-218 PIYPVPTHLSGATP
+218 PIDSVPTHLSGATP
-232 AEKLVQVRQ
+232 AEKLAQVRQ
-241 EMRLK
+241 EMRRK

-272 NPVFRAYGL
+272 NPVFWAYAL
-281 VSLEKAALFT
+281 VSLDRAALFT
-291 DLERLSSQSRQA
+291 DLERLSPPSRQF
-303 LAEAGVEVWPYEAY
+303 LAEAGVELWPYETY
-317 GQQLPLWARSHAPVG
+317 SQQLPQWAKSYAPVG

-337 TTQGTQDLLQDVAC
+337 TTQGTQELLQDASC
-351 RELDHPVE
+351 RELEHPVE
-359 TLKALKNSVELEQ
+359 ALKAVKNPTELEQ
-372 MRQANRK
+372 MRLANRK

-400 VSEADVAAIMEAH
+400 ISEADVAAIMEAH
-413 YREEGAWIGLSFNTI
+413 YREEGEWVGLSFNTI

-440 GTPDPHK
+440 GTPDPQK

-462 YEGGTTDDTRTVWI
+462 YLGGTTDDTRTVWI
-476 GPEPV
+476 SPQPA
-481 DPLCKQRY
+481 DPLCKRRY

-499 ACQIFPP
+499 ARQIFPP

-525 MDYGHGTGHGVGAF
+525 LDYGHGTGHGVGAF

-565 EPGYYLPGWGGIRLE
+565 EPGYYQPGWGGIRLE
-580 NLYEVISISGRD
+580 NLYEVIAIPE
-592 LVTPEGWMGFRS
+592 PEGWMGFRS
-604 LTWIPFDV
+604 LTWIPFDG

-619 LNESQRAWLDEYHRQ
+619 LNEAQRAWLDEYHQQ

-639 HASLGEQDVA
+639 HATLPEQDAA
-649 WLKRACGLDEVIE
+649 WLRRACGLS

>member
-1 MVGSAVGG
+1 
-9 RQVFPRSAKPNRSK
+9 
-23 RKRTERLSYFELK
+23 
-36 IISQPLTVAM
+36 M
-46 LQTLSRPDIAT
+46 LQTLPRLDVAA

-63 QLLQEQDLDGFW
+63 QLLREQDLDGFW
-75 IPSADEHLNEYLP
+75 VPSADEHLNEYLP
-88 ENRKRRQWITGFSG
+88 EHRKRRQWITGFTG
-102 SVGDALISR
+102 SVGDALITR
-111 EQAWLW
+111 DRAWLW

-122 HEQAEREVDPNLFTV
+122 HEQAEREVDPNLLTV
-137 IKGGLPDQPSLM
+137 IKGGLPNQPSLM

-166 TVSVATYRQ
+166 TVAVATYRQ
-175 LKTHTQA
+175 LQAHAQA
-182 GGVLLIPT
+182 GGVLLIPVM
-190 SENLVDRA
+190 ENLVDKLA
-198 GQRST
+198 QGSA
-203 PEFELSERVSKPFSQ
+203 PVAPFDR
-218 PIYPVPTHLSGATP
+218 PIDSVPTHLSGATP
-232 AEKLVQVRQ
+232 AEKLAQVRQ
-241 EMRLK
+241 EMRRK

-272 NPVFRAYGL
+272 NPVFWAYAL
-281 VSLEKAALFT
+281 VSLDRAALFT
-291 DLERLSSQSRQA
+291 DLERLSPPSRQF
-303 LAEAGVEVWPYEAY
+303 LAEAGVELWPYETY
-317 GQQLPLWARSHAPVG
+317 SQQLPQWAKSYAPVG

-337 TTQGTQDLLQDVAC
+337 TTQGTQELLQDASC
-351 RELDHPVE
+351 RELEHPVE
-359 TLKALKNSVELEQ
+359 ALKAVKNPTELEQ
-372 MRQANRK
+372 MRRANRK

-400 VSEADVAAIMEAH
+400 ISEADVAAIMEAH
-413 YREEGAWIGLSFNTI
+413 YREEGEWVGLSFNTI

-440 GTPDPHK
+440 GTPDPQK

-462 YEGGTTDDTRTVWI
+462 YLGGTTDDTRTVWI
-476 GPEPV
+476 GPQPA
-481 DPLCKQRY
+481 DPLFKRRY

-499 ACQIFPP
+499 ARQIFPP

-525 MDYGHGTGHGVGAF
+525 LDYGHGTGHGVGAF

-565 EPGYYLPGWGGIRLE
+565 EPGYYQPGWGGIRLE
-580 NLYEVISISGRD
+580 NLYEVIAIPE
-592 LVTPEGWMGFRS
+592 PEGWMGFRS
-604 LTWIPFDV
+604 LTWIPFDG

-619 LNESQRAWLDEYHRQ
+619 LNEVQRAWLDEYHRQ

-639 HASLGEQDVA
+639 HATLPEQDAA
-649 WLKRACGLDEVIE
+649 WLRRACGLS

>member
-1 MVGSAVGG
+1 
-9 RQVFPRSAKPNRSK
+9 
-23 RKRTERLSYFELK
+23 
-36 IISQPLTVAM
+36 M
-46 LQTLSRPDIAT
+46 LQTLPRLDVAA

-63 QLLQEQDLDGFW
+63 QLLREQDLDGFW
-75 IPSADEHLNEYLP
+75 VPSADEHLNEYLP
-88 ENRKRRQWITGFSG
+88 EHRKRRQWITGFTG
-102 SVGDALISR
+102 SVGDALITR
-111 EQAWLW
+111 DRAWLW

-122 HEQAEREVDPNLFTV
+122 HEQAEREVDPNLLTV
-137 IKGGLPDQPSLM
+137 IKGGLPNQPSLM

-166 TVSVATYRQ
+166 TVAVATYRQ
-175 LKTHTQA
+175 LQAHAQA
-182 GGVLLIPT
+182 GGVLLIPVM
-190 SENLVDRA
+190 ENLVDKLA
-198 GQRST
+198 QGSA
-203 PEFELSERVSKPFSQ
+203 PVAPFDR
-218 PIYPVPTHLSGATP
+218 PIDSVPTHLSGATP
-232 AEKLVQVRQ
+232 AEKLAQVRQ
-241 EMRLK
+241 EMRRK

-272 NPVFRAYGL
+272 NPVFWAYAL
-281 VSLEKAALFT
+281 VSPDRAALFT
-291 DLERLSSQSRQA
+291 DLERLSPPSRQL
-303 LAEAGVEVWPYEAY
+303 LAEAGVELWPYETY
-317 GQQLPLWARSHAPVG
+317 NEQLPQWAKSYAPVG

-337 TTQGTQDLLQDVAC
+337 TTQGTQELLQDASC
-351 RELDHPVE
+351 RELEHPVE
-359 TLKALKNSVELEQ
+359 ALKAVKNPIELEQ
-372 MRQANRK
+372 MRLANRK

-400 VSEADVAAIMEAH
+400 ISEADVAAIMEAH
-413 YREEGAWIGLSFNTI
+413 YREEGEWVGLSFNTI

-440 GTPDPHK
+440 STPDPQK

-462 YEGGTTDDTRTVWI
+462 YLGGTTDDTRTVWI
-476 GPEPV
+476 GPQPA
-481 DPLCKQRY
+481 DPLCKRRY

-499 ACQIFPP
+499 ARQIFPP

-525 MDYGHGTGHGVGAF
+525 LDYGHGTGHGVGAF

-565 EPGYYLPGWGGIRLE
+565 EPGYYQPGWGGIRLE
-580 NLYEVISISGRD
+580 NLYEVIAIPE
-592 LVTPEGWMGFRS
+592 PEGWMGFRS
-604 LTWIPFDV
+604 LTWIPFDG

-619 LNESQRAWLDEYHRQ
+619 LNEAQRAWLDEYHRQ

-639 HASLGEQDVA
+639 HATLPEQDAA
-649 WLKRACGLDEVIE
+649 WLRRACGLS